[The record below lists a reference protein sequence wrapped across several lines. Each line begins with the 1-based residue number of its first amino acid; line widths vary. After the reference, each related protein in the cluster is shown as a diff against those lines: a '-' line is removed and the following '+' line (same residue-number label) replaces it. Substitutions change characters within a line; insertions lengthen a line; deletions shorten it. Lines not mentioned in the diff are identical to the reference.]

1 MFCYTMILF
10 LYYCEAER
18 NNYVKVIIPLLTWA
32 AEQQPNADFSNFHH
46 AQSQFMTVFI
56 KMTRHS

>member
-1 MFCYTMILF
+1 MILF

-56 KMTRHS
+56 KMKRHS